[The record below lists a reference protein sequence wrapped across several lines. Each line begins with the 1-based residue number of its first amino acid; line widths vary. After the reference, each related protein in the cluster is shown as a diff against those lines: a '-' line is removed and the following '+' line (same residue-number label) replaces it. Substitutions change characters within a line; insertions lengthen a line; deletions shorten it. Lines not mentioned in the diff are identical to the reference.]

1 MLWTVF
7 MLFMFAWM
15 FGLVLQFH
23 LDAVPVV
30 AVLAT
35 TMAFIELIRSS
46 QAKLRRS
53 AARAIG
59 NLN

>member
-1 MLWTVF
+1 MLWTLF

-23 LDAVPVV
+23 LAAVPVV

-35 TMAFIELIRSS
+35 TMAFIKLIQSS
-46 QAKLRRS
+46 QAKLVRRP
-53 AARAIG
+53 
-59 NLN
+59 N

>member
-1 MLWTVF
+1 MLWTLF

-15 FGLVLQFH
+15 FGLVLRFH

-35 TMAFIELIRSS
+35 TMAFIKLIRSS